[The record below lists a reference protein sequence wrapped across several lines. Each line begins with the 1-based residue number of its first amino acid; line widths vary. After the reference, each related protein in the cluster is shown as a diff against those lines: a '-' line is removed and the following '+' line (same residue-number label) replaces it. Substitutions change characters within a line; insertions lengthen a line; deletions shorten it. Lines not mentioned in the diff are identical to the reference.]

1 LSPPRSNETRN
12 INRVVEPKGS
22 ENMPGFSTEVS
33 HTLGQAEAATRL
45 KSFVEDVQERFKD
58 QVSEVDGAWND
69 NVLDF
74 SLTTFG
80 LTVTGS
86 LTVDE
91 SAARVSGQLP
101 LAAMPFRGKI
111 EQSIADELKQ
121 ALS

>member
-1 LSPPRSNETRN
+1 
-12 INRVVEPKGS
+12 
-22 ENMPGFSTEVS
+22 MPGFSTEIS
-33 HTLGQAEAATRL
+33 HTLGKPEATTRL

-58 QVSEVDGAWND
+58 QVSQVDGAWNE

-80 LTVTGS
+80 LTVKGS

>member
-1 LSPPRSNETRN
+1 
-12 INRVVEPKGS
+12 
-22 ENMPGFSTEVS
+22 
-33 HTLGQAEAATRL
+33 
-45 KSFVEDVQERFKD
+45 VEDVQERFKD
-58 QVSEVDGAWND
+58 QVSHVDGGWND
-69 NVLDF
+69 DVLDF

-101 LAAMPFRGKI
+101 LAAMAFRGKI